1 MLPRPIQEK
10 IERAFGLPFNK
21 IKAIQAVTHVG
32 QPIGSWL
39 MKGSDDASSELSS
52 GATGLSSHNHTEDR
66 KDSLPSK
73 PGCKPISS
81 HRETTTVPSFT
92 MSQSAQALPAGAC
105 EEKSATHPDGPESG
119 CWLWRRGKRFDIPK
133 GTIWRLLD
141 YMWTRESASYSDL
154 EGPVF
159 DTLVEPGT
167 IRARASELNRLL
179 RKIGVPWRL
188 KPNAVSRYLTK
199 QPTD

>member
-10 IERAFGLPFNK
+10 IERAFGLPFNQ
-21 IKAIQAVTHVG
+21 IKAIQAVTYVG

-39 MKGSDDASSELSS
+39 MKGSDDVSSKLTSS
-52 GATGLSSHNHTEDR
+52 ATGLSSSDHTEDR
-66 KDSLPSK
+66 KDSLPSR
-73 PGCKPISS
+73 PGCNFISS
-81 HRETTTVPSFT
+81 RQETTMVPSAT
-92 MSQSAQALPAGAC
+92 ASQSAQALPDRAC
-105 EEKSATHPDGPESG
+105 EDKIAEHPDGPESG
-119 CWLWRRGKRFDIPK
+119 CWLWWRGKRFDIPK

-159 DTLVEPGT
+159 DTLVDPGT
-167 IRARASELNRLL
+167 IRARASELSRLL

-188 KPNAVSRYLTK
+188 KPDAVSRYLTK